1 MSRLFETAVAHEGES
16 ELPVGMKIEVLRYN
30 GDPYFTA
37 TLEWAKNGTYQIT
50 TEDGSQLPYVE
61 YNSAINLRGHYK
73 GEILYVEG
81 KVVGSSARM
90 WRVEQNRALRGADQ
104 RAFFRQNVKTAVT
117 LCCAN
122 DLRGGECGEKTPQGQ
137 FFTGIMQNLSA
148 GGAQFSTTAE
158 FEKSDWVT
166 MTEVE
171 LVPEM
176 APFSFLCAIRR
187 KINVDNRGKEFV
199 YGCEF
204 LEMGAA
210 EQDRLIKAILTLQRK
225 EIRARRGGHGI

>member
-1 MSRLFETAVAHEGES
+1 
-16 ELPVGMKIEVLRYN
+16 
-30 GDPYFTA
+30 
-37 TLEWAKNGTYQIT
+37 
-50 TEDGSQLPYVE
+50 
-61 YNSAINLRGHYK
+61 
-73 GEILYVEG
+73 
-81 KVVGSSARM
+81 
-90 WRVEQNRALRGADQ
+90 
-104 RAFFRQNVKTAVT
+104 
-117 LCCAN
+117 
-122 DLRGGECGEKTPQGQ
+122 
-137 FFTGIMQNLSA
+137 
-148 GGAQFSTTAE
+148 
-158 FEKSDWVT
+158 